1 MTLRGSLGRRASG
14 INGSN
19 VAKPETPICVTHT
32 SRCSRCFWR
41 CSSSFRRLH
50 NAVPS
55 WTTRCSRFRL
65 ASSSTSGSYV
75 VSGTSCAIYVSY
87 PRQPDG
93 WRWRWRRQ
101 QGRRETKD
109 RTAVHDHDEYSDDMP
124 TRRDDAYSSDMPAA
138 PRISNAKIGPGATW
152 YKSHAVA
159 RGSVIIR
166 YRFNRISLFPREI
179 RRRCT

>member
-1 MTLRGSLGRRASG
+1 MTLRGRRASG

-55 WTTRCSRFRL
+55 WTTRRSRFLL

-75 VSGTSCAIYVSY
+75 VSGTSCAIYVY
-87 PRQPDG
+87 PGLTGGEKKRNKG
-93 WRWRWRRQ
+93 TH
-101 QGRRETKD
+101 GCTI
-109 RTAVHDHDEYSDDMP
+109 TAVATISRRNV
-124 TRRDDAYSSDMPAA
+124 TRALQASNVLSQL
-138 PRISNAKIGPGATW
+138 RISNAKIGATW
-152 YKSHAVA
+152 YKSHAEA

-179 RRRCT
+179 RRCCT